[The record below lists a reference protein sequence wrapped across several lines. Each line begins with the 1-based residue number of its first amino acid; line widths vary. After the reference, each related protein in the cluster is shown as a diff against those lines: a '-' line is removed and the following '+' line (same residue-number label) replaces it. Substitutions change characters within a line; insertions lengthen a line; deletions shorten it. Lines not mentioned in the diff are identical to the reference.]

1 MSFYYRTELRK
12 KSSLIRKTSLFLRE
26 KRPCSLHSRLIF
38 YLLFGPDGTVEGFR
52 LSDLIIRD
60 LIQRIGDG
68 FKGLRAGALQ
78 RSRIQRILSEAFCEI
93 LGCVLDRIDASAS
106 GEGIFLLLIDCLEA
120 CLGIDISGNKCYK
133 MTEFM
138 INGITFFSQSDTL
151 LSRIKVT
158 GIGNGTIDGDIKVKF
173 LVSFQSSG
181 IKKRCQSGSG
191 NLIRSRIFA

>member
-1 MSFYYRTELRK
+1 M
-12 KSSLIRKTSLFLRE
+12 RE

-120 CLGIDISGNKCYK
+120 CLGIDVSGNKCYK

-138 INGITFFSQSDTL
+138 INVITFFSQSDTL

-181 IKKRCQSGSG
+181 IKKRCQSDSG

>member
-78 RSRIQRILSEAFCEI
+78 RSRI
-93 LGCVLDRIDASAS
+93 
-106 GEGIFLLLIDCLEA
+106 
-120 CLGIDISGNKCYK
+120 
-133 MTEFM
+133 
-138 INGITFFSQSDTL
+138 
-151 LSRIKVT
+151 
-158 GIGNGTIDGDIKVKF
+158 
-173 LVSFQSSG
+173 
-181 IKKRCQSGSG
+181 
-191 NLIRSRIFA
+191 

>member
-1 MSFYYRTELRK
+1 MIFCLPYWYRAYTLPGSLKRLTVFYGCAGLPAENILSSSTFFLMSFYYRTELRK

-52 LSDLIIRD
+52 LGDLVIRD

-93 LGCVLDRIDASAS
+93 L
-106 GEGIFLLLIDCLEA
+106 
-120 CLGIDISGNKCYK
+120 
-133 MTEFM
+133 
-138 INGITFFSQSDTL
+138 
-151 LSRIKVT
+151 
-158 GIGNGTIDGDIKVKF
+158 
-173 LVSFQSSG
+173 
-181 IKKRCQSGSG
+181 
-191 NLIRSRIFA
+191 